1 MDAGDFIMQFDKRL
15 IPYLKKYYQSYV
27 ISLVF
32 SLLTVVSNIVL
43 IYLISQILSA
53 VFIDNKNLLDLQS
66 QILLIP
72 GFSLLKF
79 FSSKLGDYFN
89 AKAASKIQFSIREKI
104 LNSLNVKYREGQLPF
119 TPEKINIIIHNGV
132 DALDGFLR
140 LYVPQ
145 LFWSF
150 FIPLFILIIVLPMDT
165 LTFFVFLLTA
175 PIIPLFMVLIGK
187 TTRNLTQKQWQTL
200 MHLGNYYIDV
210 IKGIFTL
217 KIFAQMNG
225 EYTKIEKTADEFKER
240 TMNVLKVAFLSSL
253 VLELVAS
260 IATAVVAV
268 EVGIRLLYG
277 SIIFSKALFVLMLAP
292 EFYSP
297 LRNLGARFHAAMDGI
312 SAMDD
317 IEILIA
323 SSSQKEST
331 NSLTLPEIID
341 KIEFQNISFRY
352 PGSQINQ
359 LNDISFTLHRGGL
372 NLIMG
377 PSGSGKTTL
386 TRLILDLQ
394 KPQKEQRLINNA
406 EFSAIKTG
414 LWNQRIGYLSQTPY
428 LFQGTVSENL
438 RQASPQSGDD
448 ELFAVLEKVQ
458 LTSWL
463 QQLPGGLDTEIGE
476 EGRFMS
482 GGERQRLA
490 LAQLLLRDPEVLI
503 FDEPASSLD
512 LKTHKFILD
521 QITELSKK
529 KFVVL
534 IAHHLG
540 AVQNAAYILYLKNG
554 KIGENGTF
562 KEILNLKGEFS
573 SLWEAYKG
581 RIAG

>member
-1 MDAGDFIMQFDKRL
+1 MQFDKRI
-15 IPYLKKYYQSYV
+15 IPYLKNHYQSYG

-32 SLLTVVSNIVL
+32 SLLTVISNIAL

-53 VFIDNKNLLDLQS
+53 VFIDHKNLHDLQA
-66 QILLIP
+66 QIILIP
-72 GFSLLKF
+72 GFSFLKF
-79 FSSKLGDYFN
+79 FSSKLGDHFN
-89 AKAASKIQFSIREKI
+89 AKAASEIQFSIRKKI
-104 LNSLNVKYREGQLPF
+104 LHNLNDKFREGQLPF
-119 TPEKINIIIHNGV
+119 TPEKINLIIHNGV

-145 LFWSF
+145 IFWSF

-217 KIFAQMNG
+217 KIFAQMKS
-225 EYTKIEKTADEFKER
+225 EYVKIEKTADEFKER

-317 IEILIA
+317 IENLTT
-323 SSSQKEST
+323 SSSQKMIR
-331 NSLTLPEIID
+331 NSSALPE
-341 KIEFQNISFRY
+341 KIERIDFLNISFRY
-352 PGSQINQ
+352 PGSQIDQ
-359 LNDISFTLHRGGL
+359 LDDISFTLHRGKL

-394 KPQKEQRLINNA
+394 KPQKGQRLINNVD
-406 EFSAIKTG
+406 FSAVKAG

-438 RQASPQSGDD
+438 KQASPQSGDD
-448 ELFAVLEKVQ
+448 ELYAVLEKVQ
-458 LTSWL
+458 LSSWL

-490 LAQLLLRDPEVLI
+490 LAQLLLRDPQVLI

-521 QITELSKK
+521 QITELSKE

-540 AVQNAAYILYLKNG
+540 AVQQAGFILYLKNG
-554 KIGENGTF
+554 KIEESGTLND
-562 KEILNLKGEFS
+562 ILNLKGEFS
-573 SLWEAYKG
+573 ALWEAYKG